1 MWLLVA
7 AIVTGVIAATAL
19 IMRDSEVQDAAT
31 TAAPALGDLAGSA
44 PSVNDAAPGFDIP
57 TLDGARFSLVEHLAA
72 DGRPV
77 FLNLWASWC
86 FPCREEMP
94 AIDAAAK
101 RHPDVAFVGVS
112 VRDNRGDAETFATE
126 IGVSYTIGFDEDDQ
140 VADGYPAL
148 GMPATFLISSEGVVV
163 DVVYGGVTAD
173 AIDDLVA
180 EAFSL

>member
-1 MWLLVA
+1 MAVWLLVA
-7 AIVTGVIAATAL
+7 AIVMGVIAATAL
-19 IMRDSEVQDAAT
+19 IMRESEVQDAAT
-31 TAAPALGDLAGSA
+31 TAAPALGDLSGSA

-72 DGRPV
+72 DGRP
-77 FLNLWASWC
+77 
-86 FPCREEMP
+86 CREEMP
-94 AIDAAAK
+94 AIDAAAR

-163 DVVYGGVTAD
+163 GVVYGGVTAD
-173 AIDDLVA
+173 AIDDLVG